1 MCRVFID
8 RQGSKVF
15 EQSSF
20 EMKDN
25 RQGRVLPWDLAENY
39 TFSNPSTHYSQ
50 SSIKSVCTKVNSTKQ
65 LLVNVVENISKIIYI
80 PGLLLVEINQGLQR
94 ESYKYFAFKVHCLF
108 SKAG

>member
-65 LLVNVVENISKIIYI
+65 LLVNVVENISKIFHVHV
-80 PGLLLVEINQGLQR
+80 PSFL
-94 ESYKYFAFKVHCLF
+94 KVNN
-108 SKAG
+108 A